1 MDICLLKLLH
11 EYGIS
16 CVAPHYNGVHS
27 SIVNTHQGSLNL
39 VKTVSEAMNQIC
51 LYFGSDLEGR
61 KKASRLQY
69 KLRKNP
75 PIIISD
81 ALYMVAFQLPSM
93 LKNEYVWIFDL
104 NYKIEENREKKNCK
118 LIFDNGFEIEI
129 PLSRES
135 INTYRNRAIHLL
147 YEVTSNVNYAER
159 RIGFLGG
166 WRQMQIQTPQNQIVH
181 EQGIGYSIS
190 NT

>member
-11 EYGIS
+11 EHGIS
-16 CVAPHYNGVHS
+16 CIAPYYNGVHS

-61 KKASRLQY
+61 KKASRVQY

-81 ALYMVAFQLPSM
+81 GIYMVAFQLPSM
-93 LKNEYVWIFDL
+93 LKNEYVWIFDF
-104 NYKIEENREKKNCK
+104 NYKIEENREKKKCK
-118 LIFDNGFEIEI
+118 LIFDNGYEIEI
-129 PLSRES
+129 PRSRKS
-135 INTYRNRAIHLL
+135 IETYRNRAIHLL
-147 YEVTSNVNYAER
+147 YEVTRNVNCAEG
-159 RIGFLGG
+159 RIGYLGG
-166 WRQMQIQTPQNQIVH
+166 WRQMQIQTPQNQSFMNR
-181 EQGIGYSIS
+181 G
-190 NT
+190 